1 MGRQGERPEAVD
13 PMSETD
19 IRPFRWNVAKRE
31 QLGRLLDGPQTE
43 TYPDFELDLRTV
55 SAKIIARGG
64 DSRLVFLGR
73 SPENVFDYL
82 SGIFHDAPSPR
93 PFTLLQFSDPPD
105 EVATL
110 ARQRGKELAAL
121 LGYFSA
127 EGLDPAS
134 IAATGAQVR
143 FVDLVSGG
151 NTFTT
156 IFHLLRHWSTT
167 QKADWNAV
175 RRLVGFVGITLHTKN
190 SPNTWRWH
198 QHKDW
203 TGEIER
209 SNIKNISVPRSLWS
223 WIGNHDDK
231 ATPSFRIYRWASED
245 AKLPARDEAHLRGL
259 RLATRLFDHGRDREE
274 RKRFAAEVAAQPE
287 MNEAWLRGRV
297 LRLRAIK

>member
-1 MGRQGERPEAVD
+1 
-13 PMSETD
+13 MSETD

-43 TYPDFELDLRTV
+43 TYPDFETDLRTL
-55 SAKIIARGG
+55 SAKVLARGG
-64 DSRLVFLGR
+64 DTHLVFVGR
-73 SPENVFDYL
+73 SPENMFDYL
-82 SGIFHDAPSPR
+82 SGIFHDAPALL
-93 PFTLLQFSDPPD
+93 PFTLLQFSDPFD

-110 ARQRGKELAAL
+110 ARYHAKELASL

-134 IAATGAQVR
+134 IAAAGAQIR

-151 NTFTT
+151 STFTA
-156 IFHLLRHWSTT
+156 IFHLLKHWSTA

-175 RRLVGFVGITLHTKN
+175 RRLVGFVGITLHSKN

-198 QHKDW
+198 QHRPW
-203 TGEIER
+203 TAEIER
-209 SNIKNISVPRSLWS
+209 ANIKNISVPRSLWS

-231 ATPSFRIYRWASED
+231 ATPSFRIYRWACED
-245 AKLPARDEAHLRGL
+245 AKLPARDEVHLRGL
-259 RLATRLFDHGRDREE
+259 RLAARLFDLGCDRDE

-287 MNEAWLRGRV
+287 MSEAWLRARV